1 MKMEQPDKNL
11 RKYLKSFAENCT
23 GMLESLKDDNR
34 YVKTVKV
41 PIFLNEQLADI
52 VEETRTDYS
61 KIMFDIKT
69 GKHLT
74 DNPHF
79 KIVMNILK
87 FKLKNTQKN
96 GMPKTQD
103 LGRIAIEQLSRFVI
117 QYMKE
122 MNTNPTIAFRRA
134 MSSFSKHLE
143 NNLFSTLYITPLYSV
158 TGDFNMIR
166 FSPSL
171 YIRKVTMD
179 EYSKI
184 VRLQNLPLGE
194 IDQYQRRLKFIL
206 ACNIP
211 NDTADLQS
219 EALRQY
225 AFVLNLL
232 KLFKNGYPQFGRTYM
247 LDSEHL
253 DTGKIELIPSHYENI
268 TSYDPVRIT
277 AQDAKLFC
285 AFYKNVKK
293 KCAEIKKP
301 EFLINSIGR
310 FGMAYTHRT
319 IPNKIVDYVISLEVL
334 LTDSPG
340 ESTMKLAHRIA
351 ALYGDTDGEMLESWE
366 LMRAAYNF
374 RSGIVHASK
383 EREIKIRS
391 REVPIKEVSDR
402 LHRMA
407 KKSIVRTI
415 SLLDTYKKQ
424 REILDVLDQSV
435 YDRKRIFT
443 LRKAWKSV
451 KV

>member
-1 MKMEQPDKNL
+1 MEQPDKNL

-171 YIRKVTMD
+171 IHQ
-179 EYSKI
+179 E
-184 VRLQNLPLGE
+184 
-194 IDQYQRRLKFIL
+194 
-206 ACNIP
+206 
-211 NDTADLQS
+211 
-219 EALRQY
+219 
-225 AFVLNLL
+225 
-232 KLFKNGYPQFGRTYM
+232 
-247 LDSEHL
+247 
-253 DTGKIELIPSHYENI
+253 SHH
-268 TSYDPVRIT
+268 
-277 AQDAKLFC
+277 
-285 AFYKNVKK
+285 
-293 KCAEIKKP
+293 
-301 EFLINSIGR
+301 G
-310 FGMAYTHRT
+310 
-319 IPNKIVDYVISLEVL
+319 
-334 LTDSPG
+334 
-340 ESTMKLAHRIA
+340 
-351 ALYGDTDGEMLESWE
+351 
-366 LMRAAYNF
+366 
-374 RSGIVHASK
+374 
-383 EREIKIRS
+383 
-391 REVPIKEVSDR
+391 
-402 LHRMA
+402 
-407 KKSIVRTI
+407 
-415 SLLDTYKKQ
+415 
-424 REILDVLDQSV
+424 
-435 YDRKRIFT
+435 
-443 LRKAWKSV
+443 
-451 KV
+451 